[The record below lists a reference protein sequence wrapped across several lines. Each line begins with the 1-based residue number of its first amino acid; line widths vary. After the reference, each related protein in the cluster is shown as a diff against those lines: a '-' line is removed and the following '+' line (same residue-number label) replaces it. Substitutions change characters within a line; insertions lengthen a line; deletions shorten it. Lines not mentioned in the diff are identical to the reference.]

1 MKACPLRP
9 ITCDSE
15 FCSAGAGAALG
26 LRCGFLLKS
35 GHLSRGPARK
45 ERLGFQPR
53 LRAACSTDP
62 RVAVLMTNQSSGR
75 VSGELTGREG
85 GWWKEPEHGGSTPAP
100 RPAPAP
106 LQLPVRNSVACVTRA
121 GLDTV

>member
-15 FCSAGAGAALG
+15 ICSAGAGAALG
-26 LRCGFLLKS
+26 LRCGFLPKS

-62 RVAVLMTNQSSGR
+62 RVVRPHDKSVLRPGLWGVNWAGR
-75 VSGELTGREG
+75 RMVEG
-85 GWWKEPEHGGSTPAP
+85 A
-100 RPAPAP
+100 
-106 LQLPVRNSVACVTRA
+106 
-121 GLDTV
+121 